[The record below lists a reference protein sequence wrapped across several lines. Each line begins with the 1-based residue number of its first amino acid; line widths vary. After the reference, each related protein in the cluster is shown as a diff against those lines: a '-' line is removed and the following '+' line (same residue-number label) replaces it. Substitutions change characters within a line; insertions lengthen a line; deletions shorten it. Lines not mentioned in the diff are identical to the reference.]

1 MFVDTSAIVAI
12 ICGEPDAAELA
23 QRLAVAERRFTSPVG
38 TVGSLHGACVEARY
52 CAGAGECLVR

>member
-12 ICGEPDAAELA
+12 LCGEPDAAELA
-23 QRLAVAERRFTSPVG
+23 DGSLSRSAIHLAGR